1 MTSDAE
7 DLHPPM
13 SPPRTAERMFGLGGL
28 DTQNISAA
36 ALASQIRAVDR
47 TGSSAIIT
55 SNGTIATGSFCTAR
69 EPPKTK
75 TNSII
80 DSDSRIPQKPPSD
93 ILATNLV
100 WGTGVADDLST
111 DSGLVQDDEEI
122 KYIRELQSLS
132 DPINNEAG
140 DTKPEINVDTKD
152 TKQNPSDLIVK
163 QVAVKEPS
171 ETKKSDLS
179 YIPELAEEADSTMG
193 IESPVSEPRVEDE
206 QFMQVDAA
214 ETIYDKAKDFW
225 SWGRGLPVVSPFL
238 GIAEGVAG
246 KFIGVTTGQSL
257 ESLDRAVTDQLQ
269 IFDDA
274 VLNPV
279 IAHFVHAVLKASSET
294 EKVLKPYIMHVFA
307 HTGLI
312 KTKEENPELTTVA
325 GVTVV
330 QG

>member
-7 DLHPPM
+7 DFHPPM
-13 SPPRTAERMFGLGGL
+13 SPPRTAERMFGLGDL

-55 SNGTIATGSFCTAR
+55 MNGTIATGSFCTAR
-69 EPPKTK
+69 EPLKTK
-75 TNSII
+75 TSSVS

-100 WGTGVADDLST
+100 WGTGVTDDLST

-122 KYIRELQSLS
+122 KYIRELQLLGDSS
-132 DPINNEAG
+132 NESG
-140 DTKPEINVDTKD
+140 ETNPEINVDTED
-152 TKQNPSDLIVK
+152 TTQNPSDLIGK
-163 QVAVKEPS
+163 EATVKEPS
-171 ETKKSDLS
+171 DTKTSDLS
-179 YIPELAEEADSTMG
+179 YIPELTEEVDSTMG
-193 IESPVSEPRVEDE
+193 IDAPVSKSRVEDE
-206 QFMQVDAA
+206 HSMQVDAA
-214 ETIYDKAKDFW
+214 ETIYDKVKDFW

-246 KFIGVTTGQSL
+246 KCIGVATGQSL
-257 ESLDRAVTDQLQ
+257 ESLDRVVTDQLQ

-294 EKVLKPYIMHVFA
+294 EKVLKPYLMHVFT
-307 HTGLI
+307 HMGLI
-312 KTKEENPELTTVA
+312 KTTAENPELTTVA